1 MYDATL
7 ITGDGSTI
15 LPNNTMIIEEG
26 IISEICNFRFP
37 PYIRGDKVIDAGGG
51 YVIPGVIN
59 HHTHGVTLGPFLP
72 FPEPPLTSTNVLH
85 NLDRHLEQGTTTVC
99 GLCGFETI
107 EEMELS
113 NKLHPINVKTGT
125 LHTPLTFDW
134 AKLIGSALE
143 DRHMNV
149 TAEQMKEYGAVA
161 IGESIPVRNITKVR
175 RELGIEAPVHDIR
188 NLIRVVQK
196 SISKESRCL
205 REVEEVLKKAGLRK
219 KINAEKVVG
228 VIRANVIEPGELKA
242 RCFREQIDT
251 AKRLKLPIVVHHSSE
266 NSSLLLEAAPEIGD
280 QMIAAHSNYIENDDI
295 ETRTTLLKELKS
307 HGVIID
313 IASGDAFSAK
323 QQTPKPDATFSC
335 IARGL
340 VDVISTDYAMGYW
353 DSILL
358 VLEKA
363 VEQKVIDLPGA
374 VALATGNVVKALPRI
389 AYNRGFLEVG
399 RVADLVLLGKDSLSE
414 VRTVVIGGRIIIE
427 DGRRIHDTTLPA

>member
-251 AKRLKLPIVVHHSSE
+251 AKRLKLPIV
-266 NSSLLLEAAPEIGD
+266 
-280 QMIAAHSNYIENDDI
+280 
-295 ETRTTLLKELKS
+295 TLLKELKS